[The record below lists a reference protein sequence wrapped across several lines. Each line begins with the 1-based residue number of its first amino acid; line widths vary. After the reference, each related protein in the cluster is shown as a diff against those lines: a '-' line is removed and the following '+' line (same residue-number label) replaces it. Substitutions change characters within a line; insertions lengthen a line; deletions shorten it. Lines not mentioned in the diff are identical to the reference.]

1 MSYETKNIR
10 NVCLLGHGGSGKT
23 TLAESML
30 YMTGAIDRQGKTAD
44 GNTVCD
50 YDPEE
55 IKRQITIST
64 SIAPVNFGGCKINV
78 LDCPGFFDFAGDVM
92 CALRAVEAGMIFCTA
107 KDGIAVGAE
116 RSWKYLKNA
125 NMPCMFYVS
134 KTDEDHGDFAG
145 VLSALQEKYGS
156 AVCAVTAPMSD
167 GTGVI
172 DLVHNVAYQTKGNKT
187 TKVAVPAADADMV
200 ESLRETLF
208 ETAAGA
214 DEELMEKY
222 FEDMMLSEEDTVK
235 GLRQGLKDRTVFP
248 VLCGAAGSGIGTEA
262 VLQAIVDY
270 VPDPAEVGEVATADG
285 GKLAI
290 DPNGPVCAF
299 VFKTISDQFGK
310 YSFIKVLSGKVTS
323 DLSLRDVRMSSTDKL
338 GRMYTM
344 CGKKNTEV
352 KEACC
357 GDIVAIGKMEWKTG
371 DTVCDPKNEV
381 ELPAIELAEPCYS
394 MAISPK
400 TKGQDDKVASGL
412 ARLNEEDISFTL
424 VNNAETHQMVLSG
437 SGDMQIDGIQPRHHN
452 DARQQ
457 VTHVKSHVDH
467 AGERARRRARAAL
480 EGAAEGFAVFQ
491 RPPYLEGADE
501 REKIHEYVEQPVIDV
516 FPQKEKPDDEG
527 DEHRA
532 GNRSFQHPIFP
543 YLRFL
548 LEKLSTA
555 LSNSASSKSGQS
567 TSVKYSSAYA
577 A

>member
-125 NMPCMFYVS
+125 NMPCMFYIS

-200 ESLRETLF
+200 ESLRETLGVMIVDARHKPTADD
-208 ETAAGA
+208 ETMAAWFHSTGCPMVVVA
-214 DEELMEKY
+214 NKCDKLKK
-222 FEDMMLSEEDTVK
+222 SEIEPNLARIRATLLLPDN
-235 GLRQGLKDRTVFP
+235 
-248 VLCGAAGSGIGTEA
+248 A
-262 VLQAIVDY
+262 VLL
-270 VPDPAEVGEVATADG
+270 PFSAEKGTGREALLGEIFHAVG
-285 GKLAI
+285 
-290 DPNGPVCAF
+290 
-299 VFKTISDQFGK
+299 
-310 YSFIKVLSGKVTS
+310 
-323 DLSLRDVRMSSTDKL
+323 
-338 GRMYTM
+338 
-344 CGKKNTEV
+344 
-352 KEACC
+352 
-357 GDIVAIGKMEWKTG
+357 
-371 DTVCDPKNEV
+371 
-381 ELPAIELAEPCYS
+381 
-394 MAISPK
+394 
-400 TKGQDDKVASGL
+400 
-412 ARLNEEDISFTL
+412 
-424 VNNAETHQMVLSG
+424 
-437 SGDMQIDGIQPRHHN
+437 
-452 DARQQ
+452 
-457 VTHVKSHVDH
+457 
-467 AGERARRRARAAL
+467 
-480 EGAAEGFAVFQ
+480 
-491 RPPYLEGADE
+491 
-501 REKIHEYVEQPVIDV
+501 
-516 FPQKEKPDDEG
+516 
-527 DEHRA
+527 
-532 GNRSFQHPIFP
+532 
-543 YLRFL
+543 
-548 LEKLSTA
+548 
-555 LSNSASSKSGQS
+555 
-567 TSVKYSSAYA
+567 
-577 A
+577 

>member
-30 YMTGAIDRQGKTAD
+30 YLTGAIDRQGKTAD

-55 IKRQITIST
+55 IKRKITIST

-116 RSWKYLKNA
+116 RCWKYLKSENI
-125 NMPCMFYVS
+125 PCLFYIS

-145 VLSALQEKYGS
+145 VLSALQDKYGS

-187 TKVAVPAADADMV
+187 EKIAVPAADADMV

-270 VPDPAEVGEVATADG
+270 VPDPAAIYDSSLLPMAPVQMEVPSPASGYVRHIAATDVGLVSMRLG
-285 GKLAI
+285 GGRATKDSSI
-290 DPNGPVCAF
+290 DYGVG
-299 VFKTISDQFGK
+299 I
-310 YSFIKVLSGKVTS
+310 VLHKNCLLYTS
-323 DLSLRDVRMSSTDKL
+323 D
-338 GRMYTM
+338 
-344 CGKKNTEV
+344 
-352 KEACC
+352 A
-357 GDIVAIGKMEWKTG
+357 A
-371 DTVCDPKNEV
+371 
-381 ELPAIELAEPCYS
+381 
-394 MAISPK
+394 
-400 TKGQDDKVASGL
+400 DD
-412 ARLNEEDISFTL
+412 
-424 VNNAETHQMVLSG
+424 
-437 SGDMQIDGIQPRHHN
+437 
-452 DARQQ
+452 
-457 VTHVKSHVDH
+457 
-467 AGERARRRARAAL
+467 
-480 EGAAEGFAVFQ
+480 
-491 RPPYLEGADE
+491 
-501 REKIHEYVEQPVIDV
+501 
-516 FPQKEKPDDEG
+516 
-527 DEHRA
+527 
-532 GNRSFQHPIFP
+532 
-543 YLRFL
+543 
-548 LEKLSTA
+548 
-555 LSNSASSKSGQS
+555 
-567 TSVKYSSAYA
+567 
-577 A
+577 